1 MPIFEQGYQ
10 NWSGTLRGHAW
21 RWLAI
26 TRHGVRA
33 ALANKWLRW
42 VLLLAWAPAVLLVV
56 VLCLWGL
63 LEQQS
68 ELIVQLRPLLGFL
81 PPEMLN
87 DPRTHRQEV
96 WTLSYSY
103 FMLYELRLSMLL
115 VLIVGPAL
123 ISQDLRFNALPL
135 YLSRPLRRRDYFL
148 GKLGVIVAFLGAV
161 TVVPAV
167 IAYFMGLLFSLDL
180 SIIRDTLPLLARTVL
195 FGLIV
200 AVSAGTLML
209 ALSSLSRNSRY
220 VALFWLAVWIGTSA
234 VSGVL
239 TTVDREQRQR
249 DAWRRGG
256 EGFNAEFVETELQAA
271 RANWRH
277 LVSYT
282 SNLSRIGQELMGTP
296 DAWDNVV
303 ELVPPQAQPM
313 LRLSN
318 VDAMYPWTWS
328 AAVLSGLLAISV
340 WILKSSIRSLDRLK

>member
-10 NWSGTLRGHAW
+10 HWSGTLRGHAW

-33 ALANKWLRW
+33 ALGNKWLRW
-42 VLLLAWAPAVLLVV
+42 VLLLAWMPALVLVV

-68 ELIVQLRPLLGFL
+68 DLLETLRPMLRFL
-81 PPEMLN
+81 PPQMLD
-87 DPRTHRQEV
+87 DPRTHRVEV

-161 TVVPAV
+161 TIVPAV
-167 IAYFMGLLFSLDL
+167 IAYVLGLLFSLDL
-180 SIIRDTLPLLARTVL
+180 SIIRDTLPLLVRTVL

-220 VALFWLAVWIGTSA
+220 VALFWLALWIGTSA

-249 DAWRRGG
+249 ESWRDGG
-256 EGFNAEFVETELQAA
+256 GPFSSAFVDRELEAA
-271 RANWRH
+271 QTNWR
-277 LVSYT
+277 LLISYT
-282 SNLSRIGQELMGTP
+282 ANLSRIGQELMGTTE
-296 DAWDNVV
+296 AWDHVV
-303 ELVPPQAQPM
+303 DLVPPQAQPM
-313 LRLSN
+313 MRLTN

-328 AAVLSGLLAISV
+328 AVVLIGLLVISV
-340 WILKSSIRSLDRLK
+340 WILKSSIKSLDRLK